1 MNNTHFIRY
10 NLMLWLHWKT
20 CCLNEPLIDTQWGMK
35 HAFINTSNC
44 NLDFST
50 LNISYHSHLE
60 GLKCYSD
67 GSLCRFNAN
76 VLLSCRKTHARTHTH
91 TYTFP
96 QSSPIASV
104 EVLSVDVCISSHI
117 QQLNYHWRGLKS
129 ATLRL
134 LLPHFIFT
142 LHQNELTLTPPRIK
156 KKNHLKKV

>member
-91 TYTFP
+91 LHIP
-96 QSSPIASV
+96 PVLANCKCWGV
-104 EVLSVDVCISSHI
+104 ECWCMHILSHTAVK
-117 QQLNYHWRGLKS
+117 LPLKRS
-129 ATLRL
+129 EEHYSQALAATL
-134 LLPHFIFT
+134 H
-142 LHQNELTLTPPRIK
+142 LHSSSERI
-156 KKNHLKKV
+156 NTHATSD